1 MTVTTAAV
9 LGADDRARLGRR
21 AQLLAGASVGYN
33 LVEAA
38 VAIGAGIVASS
49 VALVGFGLDS
59 IVESF
64 SGAVILWQF
73 RHRLPETRERAALRL
88 IGVSF
93 FALAAYVTIESVRS
107 LTGTGDAET
116 SRVGIVLAAL
126 SLVVMPFLSW
136 AQRRTGRALGSGS
149 VVADS
154 KQTLLCTYLSAV
166 LLAGLVLNA
175 TLGWSWADPLVALV
189 IAAVAVKEGL
199 EAWRGDA
206 CCVPAV
212 RVDPD
217 GASIVAASCGCG
229 DSCSDACCAEQRRRC
244 DTCRPPRN
252 TGRTLAMGHDHAHG
266 TGDGAGHRRRLAL
279 VLGHHHDRPARRD
292 RRRRHLRLAGAA
304 RRRRARPH
312 RRRRPEPGAGRGR
325 PRPAPRHPAKTWGY
339 RRAEVLAAA
348 AQAAVLLAVGVFVLV
363 EGVQRLIDP
372 PEVASGA
379 MVVFGIVGL
388 LGNLVAIGVL
398 AGAKGANLNMR
409 AAFLEVVNDALGSA
423 AVLVAAASIA
433 WFGWQ
438 RADAVASLLIGGL
451 ILPRTWRL
459 LRETV
464 DVLLEATPKGLDL
477 DDVRAHILS
486 LPHVREVHDLH
497 ASQVA
502 TNLPVLSAH
511 VVVDD
516 GCFHDGH
523 APQILDQLQQCVAS
537 HHGVSVE
544 HSTFQLEAAG
554 HGDHEHPTHN

>member
-1 MTVTTAAV
+1 V
-9 LGADDRARLGRR
+9 
-21 AQLLAGASVGYN
+21 
-33 LVEAA
+33 
-38 VAIGAGIVASS
+38 
-49 VALVGFGLDS
+49 
-59 IVESF
+59 
-64 SGAVILWQF
+64 
-73 RHRLPETRERAALRL
+73 
-88 IGVSF
+88 
-93 FALAAYVTIESVRS
+93 
-107 LTGTGDAET
+107 
-116 SRVGIVLAAL
+116 
-126 SLVVMPFLSW
+126 
-136 AQRRTGRALGSGS
+136 
-149 VVADS
+149 
-154 KQTLLCTYLSAV
+154 
-166 LLAGLVLNA
+166 
-175 TLGWSWADPLVALV
+175 
-189 IAAVAVKEGL
+189 
-199 EAWRGDA
+199 
-206 CCVPAV
+206 
-212 RVDPD
+212 
-217 GASIVAASCGCG
+217 
-229 DSCSDACCAEQRRRC
+229 
-244 DTCRPPRN
+244 
-252 TGRTLAMGHDHAHG
+252 GHDHAHG
-266 TGDGAGHRRRLAL
+266 TNEGAGHRRRLAL
-279 VLGHHHDRPARRD
+279 VLAITATVLLVEIVGAAISGSLALLADAGHALTDAAGLSLALVAAVLAQRPAT
-292 RRRRHLRLAGAA
+292 
-304 RRRRARPH
+304 
-312 RRRRPEPGAGRGR
+312 
-325 PRPAPRHPAKTWGY
+325 PAKTWGY

-388 LGNLVAIGVL
+388 VGNIVAIGVL
-398 AGAKGANLNMR
+398 AGSKAANLNMR

-477 DDVRAHILS
+477 DDVRAHILG

-523 APQILDQLQQCVAS
+523 VPQILDQLQQCVAS

-544 HSTFQLEAAG
+544 HSTFQLEASG
-554 HGDHEHPTHN
+554 HGDHEHPTHS